1 MMMQES
7 QMGRHHTP
15 HCHSPPCMDL
25 RFPEML
31 CLCEDDLCSHR
42 ITAAGTRPQARPRAL
57 REGHPQVHCSTAIHM
72 GQDGKKL
79 DCFVISMHEK
89 QALCPIPT
97 LLYFS
102 LTKGGEG
109 FQ

>member
-1 MMMQES
+1 M
-7 QMGRHHTP
+7 
-15 HCHSPPCMDL
+15 
-25 RFPEML
+25 
-31 CLCEDDLCSHR
+31 
-42 ITAAGTRPQARPRAL
+42 TAAGTWQQALPQAGVYLKRGASC
-57 REGHPQVHCSTAIHM
+57 VHCSTAIHM
-72 GQDGKKL
+72 GQDGRKP
-79 DCFVISMHEK
+79 DCFLISMHEK